1 MTTSNL
7 DFINSVLGTDFTPA
21 QLDAQREAVEALE
34 VARRREAVKPY
45 EFYTC
50 AGGEVDLYLGSFDLE
65 AFEVGAQLR
74 ILALENSGLPV
85 AYATAGAALGWGRV
99 TVDGYEAADFST
111 PVLI

>member
-21 QLDAQREAVEALE
+21 ELDAQREAVEAME

-50 AGGEVDLYLGSFDLE
+50 AGGDVDLYLGSFDLE
-65 AFEVGAQLR
+65 PHEIGAQLR
-74 ILALENSGLPV
+74 TLALENPGLPV
-85 AYATAGAALGWGRV
+85 AYATAGAALGWGRAAV
-99 TVDGYEAADFST
+99 EGYEAADFT
-111 PVLI
+111 APVLI